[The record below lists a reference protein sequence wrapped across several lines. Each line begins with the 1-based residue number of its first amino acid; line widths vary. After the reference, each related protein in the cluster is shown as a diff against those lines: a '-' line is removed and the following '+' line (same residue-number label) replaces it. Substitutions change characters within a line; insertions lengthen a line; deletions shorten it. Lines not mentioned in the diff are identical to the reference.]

1 MDRTAWIVVSLCV
14 IGLVGWQIYV
24 ARQMPS
30 RPAPVNVASGQAS
43 PTATPKVFEA
53 SPPPAAPEATP
64 KSAEPVTSF
73 AEKIETLRNS
83 DVELRLTNRGGGIKE
98 AVLLGQ
104 IAEKG
109 QRVALN
115 SAQGAP
121 IGAIIESPLVGTPT
135 LPEFIASTESNS
147 VVQFERT
154 TAEQVAIRKKFFF
167 EKSPENKDNY
177 VIEIDVGW
185 FGSSGGFLGV
195 GQRAARP
202 YYQEN
207 LAGAEWAAVSNQFF
221 TTLMAPLTAKAT
233 GVWGRS
239 FDIERP
245 PDQKLLGIEGAMGMP
260 GFQLQPG
267 QTYSARFEIY
277 AGPKLYHRLAQLP
290 HNEAEV
296 MDFGIFKLVCQF
308 LLNFMNL
315 LHSWLHDYGLAILA
329 LTTIIK
335 LTLWPIQ
342 NRANRSMRQMAAL
355 SPKMQEL
362 KDKYKDDPTRMNQEL
377 MKLYKQYGINPV
389 GGCLPMMIQIPI
401 FFGLFKMLGQA
412 VELRDAKFLWVKDLS
427 QPDTIAH
434 LPLLGWP
441 VNIIPLCMAA
451 TQVWLM
457 AMTPKTGD
465 PTQRRITMFTP
476 KDLLDTMLG
485 YLGFVVQIEETSNEG
500 GNPTL
505 QIYTEESGR
514 LIGRN
519 GETLEAIQFLLNR
532 LLQAREMDAEK
543 VIVDCEHYRSM
554 REDRIVQRVREL
566 AERVRITG
574 RSLQLEPMNSYERRL
589 VHNAFKDDPD
599 VATWSPSD
607 SARIKQITLVK
618 RQPKK
623 EAAPK
628 EQMSS

>member
-1 MDRTAWIVVSLCV
+1 MDRTAWIVVALCV
-14 IGLVGWQIYV
+14 IGLVAWQIYV
-24 ARQMPS
+24 AKQMPP
-30 RPAPVNVASGQAS
+30 RPVPVNAASGQAS
-43 PTATPKVFEA
+43 PTATPKVLEA
-53 SPPPAAPEATP
+53 SASPATPEATP
-64 KSAEPVTSF
+64 ETAEPAPSF

-98 AVLLGQ
+98 AVLLRQ
-104 IAEKG
+104 VAEKG
-109 QRVALN
+109 QRVVLN
-115 SAQGAP
+115 SAQNAP
-121 IGAIIESPLVGTPT
+121 IGAIIEQPSAPT
-135 LPEFIASTESNS
+135 LSEFTASTESNS
-147 VVQFERT
+147 VVQFEGT

-177 VIEIDVGW
+177 VIEMDVDLENRGTKPYQNGGYFVALGSAAPIHPKDYPSYTRLVWCIDGRAKGIDVGW
-185 FGSSGGFLGV
+185 FGSSGGMLGL

-207 LAGAEWAAVSNQFF
+207 IAGAEWVAVSNQFF
-221 TTLMAPLTAKAT
+221 TTLMAPLTAKAIS
-233 GVWGRS
+233 VWGRR
-239 FDIERP
+239 FDTNYA
-245 PDQKLLGIEGAMGMP
+245 PDQKLPAIEGALGMP

-315 LHSWLHDYGLAILA
+315 LHSWLGDYGLAILA

-362 KDKYKDDPTRMNQEL
+362 KEKYKDDPTRMNQEL

-412 VELRDAKFLWVKDLS
+412 VELRNAKFLWVRDLS

-451 TQVWLM
+451 TQIWLM

-465 PTQRRITMFTP
+465 PTQRRVMMFTP
-476 KDLLDTMLG
+476 LIFLFICYNFAAALALYYTAQNL
-485 YLGFVVQIEETSNEG
+485 FSI
-500 GNPTL
+500 L
-505 QIYTEESGR
+505 QFYQ
-514 LIGRN
+514 N
-519 GETLEAIQFLLNR
+519 
-532 LLQAREMDAEK
+532 
-543 VIVDCEHYRSM
+543 
-554 REDRIVQRVREL
+554 
-566 AERVRITG
+566 
-574 RSLQLEPMNSYERRL
+574 
-589 VHNAFKDDPD
+589 
-599 VATWSPSD
+599 
-607 SARIKQITLVK
+607 K
-618 RQPKK
+618 RQPMPTLEKV
-623 EAAPK
+623 APTAK
-628 EQMSS
+628 RKR

>member
-1 MDRTAWIVVSLCV
+1 MDRTAWIVVILCV
-14 IGLVGWQIYV
+14 VGLVGWQVYV
-24 ARQMPS
+24 AKQMSP
-30 RPAPVNVASGQAS
+30 RPAPINVASGQPS
-43 PTATPKVFEA
+43 PTATPKVFEP
-53 SPPPAAPEATP
+53 SPTPAVAETTP
-64 KSAEPVTSF
+64 KTAEPVSSF

-98 AVLLGQ
+98 AVLLKQ
-104 IAEKG
+104 MAEKG
-109 QRVALN
+109 QRVVLN
-115 SAQGAP
+115 SAKSAP
-121 IGAIIESPLVGTPT
+121 IGAIIEQPSGPTPT
-135 LPEFIASTESNS
+135 LPEFTASTGSNS
-147 VVQFERT
+147 VVQFERIT
-154 TAEQVAIRKKFFF
+154 PEQVSIRKKFSF
-167 EKSPENKDNY
+167 EKSSENKDNY
-177 VIEIDVGW
+177 VIEMDVDLENRGSKPYQSAGYFVALGSAAPIHPKDYPSYTRLVWCIDGRAKGIDVGW

-207 LAGAEWAAVSNQFF
+207 IAGAEWVAVSNQFF

-233 GVWGRS
+233 GVWGRH
-239 FDIERP
+239 FDIDYSPE
-245 PDQKLLGIEGAMGMP
+245 QKLQAVEGAMGMP

-267 QTYSARFEIY
+267 QTHSARFEIY
-277 AGPKLYHRLAQLP
+277 AGPKIYHRLAQLP

-296 MDFGIFKLVCQF
+296 MDFGMFKIVCQF

-329 LTTIIK
+329 LTTVIK
-335 LTLWPIQ
+335 LSLWPIQ

-412 VELRDAKFLWVKDLS
+412 VELRNAKFLWVKDLS

-465 PTQRRITMFTP
+465 PTQRRIMMFMPLIFLFICYNFAAALALYYTAQN
-476 KDLLDTMLG
+476 L
-485 YLGFVVQIEETSNEG
+485 FSI
-500 GNPTL
+500 L
-505 QIYTEESGR
+505 QFYQ
-514 LIGRN
+514 N
-519 GETLEAIQFLLNR
+519 
-532 LLQAREMDAEK
+532 
-543 VIVDCEHYRSM
+543 
-554 REDRIVQRVREL
+554 
-566 AERVRITG
+566 
-574 RSLQLEPMNSYERRL
+574 
-589 VHNAFKDDPD
+589 
-599 VATWSPSD
+599 
-607 SARIKQITLVK
+607 K
-618 RQPKK
+618 RQPMPTLEKV
-623 EAAPK
+623 APPGK
-628 EQMSS
+628 RKR

>member
-1 MDRTAWIVVSLCV
+1 MDRTAWIVVILCV
-14 IGLVGWQIYV
+14 VGLVGWQIYV
-24 ARQMPS
+24 AKQMSP
-30 RPAPVNVASGQAS
+30 RPAPINVASGQPS
-43 PTATPKVFEA
+43 PTATPKVFEP
-53 SPPPAAPEATP
+53 SPTPAVAETAPKT
-64 KSAEPVTSF
+64 AEPVSSF

-83 DVELRLTNRGGGIKE
+83 DVELHLTNRGGGIKE
-98 AVLLGQ
+98 AVLLRQ
-104 IAEKG
+104 MAEKG
-109 QRVALN
+109 QRVVLN
-115 SAQGAP
+115 SAQSAP
-121 IGAIIESPLVGTPT
+121 IGAIIEQPSGPTPT
-135 LPEFIASTESNS
+135 LPEFAVSTESNS

-154 TAEQVAIRKKFFF
+154 TPEQVSIRKKFSF
-167 EKSPENKDNY
+167 EKSSENKDNY
-177 VIEIDVGW
+177 VIEMDVDLENRGSKPYQSAGYFVALGSAAPIHPKDYPSYTRLVWCIDGRAKGIDVGW

-207 LAGAEWAAVSNQFF
+207 IAGAEWVAVSNQFF

-233 GVWGRS
+233 GVWGRR
-239 FDIERP
+239 FDIDYS
-245 PDQKLLGIEGAMGMP
+245 PDQKLQAVEGAMGMP

-267 QTYSARFEIY
+267 QTQSARFEIY
-277 AGPKLYHRLAQLP
+277 AGPKIYHRLAQLP

-296 MDFGIFKLVCQF
+296 MDFGMFKIVCQF

-329 LTTIIK
+329 LTTVIK
-335 LTLWPIQ
+335 LSLWPIQ

-412 VELRDAKFLWVKDLS
+412 VELRNAKFLWVKDLS

-465 PTQRRITMFTP
+465 PTQRRIMMFMPLIFLFICYNFAAALALYYTAQN
-476 KDLLDTMLG
+476 L
-485 YLGFVVQIEETSNEG
+485 FSI
-500 GNPTL
+500 L
-505 QIYTEESGR
+505 QFYQ
-514 LIGRN
+514 N
-519 GETLEAIQFLLNR
+519 
-532 LLQAREMDAEK
+532 
-543 VIVDCEHYRSM
+543 
-554 REDRIVQRVREL
+554 
-566 AERVRITG
+566 
-574 RSLQLEPMNSYERRL
+574 
-589 VHNAFKDDPD
+589 
-599 VATWSPSD
+599 
-607 SARIKQITLVK
+607 K
-618 RQPKK
+618 RQPMPTLEKV
-623 EAAPK
+623 APPGK
-628 EQMSS
+628 RKR